1 MQKSIQK
8 SMQKCMQKTYAKI
21 YAKIYTKIYA
31 KMHAK
36 IWLRH
41 CCAVRNPHSVSE
53 LPGAKLFG
61 RQRLLRNFIKYTVQV
76 NCFICTTKKVV
87 TLRFDVGHI
96 FIMITFS
103 PS

>member
-41 CCAVRNPHSVSE
+41 CCAVRIRCPSYPEPSFLGGSGSYE
-53 LPGAKLFG
+53 I
-61 RQRLLRNFIKYTVQV
+61 LLNIQV
-76 NCFICTTKKVV
+76 NCFICTSKKVV

-103 PS
+103 PSSNI

>member
-8 SMQKCMQKTYAKI
+8 SMQNCMQKHMQKCMQKSMQKCMQKSGYVTLA
-21 YAKIYTKIYA
+21 
-31 KMHAK
+31 
-36 IWLRH
+36 
-41 CCAVRNPHSVSE
+41 
-53 LPGAKLFG
+53 PGAKLFG

-103 PS
+103 PSSNI

>member
-61 RQRLLRNFIKYTVQV
+61 RQRLLRNFIKYTSKLFHLYKQKSCHFEV
-76 NCFICTTKKVV
+76 
-87 TLRFDVGHI
+87 
-96 FIMITFS
+96 
-103 PS
+103 